1 MNSKPFW
8 GSNKLDIEDG
18 GALPLWGSNKLD
30 LVVEGALGYL
40 EGNGYWEAGNR
51 VLLQHQFLSP
61 S

>member
-1 MNSKPFW
+1 MNSKPF
-8 GSNKLDIEDG
+8 
-18 GALPLWGSNKLD
+18 WGSNKLD

-51 VLLQHQFLSP
+51 VLLQHQFLLP